1 MRGELGVAKNPGELE
16 VEHAFSRAGELSA
29 QIKDDA
35 LLFQALA
42 GLWYRHQVGGEVETS
57 LELAKQLLSL
67 ARRADDAAGLRF
79 AHSAMAQSLQYLGDI
94 VPALEHIRQSESIFS
109 TEQRTTSYH
118 LGDAPSRWLAI
129 SANTFCLAGYPDQA
143 LERSHEAL
151 TAAEE
156 LSHAYVL
163 AVTRMF
169 CGYFYADCRYIQ
181 AVLRNA
187 EAGMCW
193 RQNTAFQRFCRS

>member
-1 MRGELGVAKNPGELE
+1 MKTTSMRGVLGVAKNPGELE

-57 LELAKQLLSL
+57 LGLAKQLLSL

-118 LGDAPSRWLAI
+118 LGDAFAV
-129 SANTFCLAGYPDQA
+129 AGYFSQHILPG
-143 LERSHEAL
+143 R
-151 TAAEE
+151 
-156 LSHAYVL
+156 LS
-163 AVTRMF
+163 
-169 CGYFYADCRYIQ
+169 
-181 AVLRNA
+181 
-187 EAGMCW
+187 
-193 RQNTAFQRFCRS
+193 